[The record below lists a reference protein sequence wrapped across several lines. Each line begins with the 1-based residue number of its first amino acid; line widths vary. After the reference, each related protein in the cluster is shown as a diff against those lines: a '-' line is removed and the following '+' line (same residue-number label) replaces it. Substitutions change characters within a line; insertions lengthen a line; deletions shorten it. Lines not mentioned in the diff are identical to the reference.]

1 MGMPYFSFVMIMGH
15 MSFVR
20 PEWLFELGQWWKR
33 KIGAMEMIYD
43 GRCGFCVRAMA
54 WFRAFVPGLR
64 WQIPFFYIPVLS
76 RLVGHPIYNWVAS
89 NRSWLSAFRMK
100 SVPAQPS

>member
-1 MGMPYFSFVMIMGH
+1 MIMGH
-15 MSFVR
+15 VSFVR

-33 KIGAMEMIYD
+33 KTGVMEMIYD
-43 GRCGFCVRAMA
+43 GRCGFCVRSMA
-54 WFRAFVPGLR
+54 WFLAFVPGLW

-100 SVPAQPS
+100 SAPARPS